1 MNTTGNYITNQ
12 GELILDQADEKVI
25 GRYSKAGILEGTVT
39 GNIVAGIWKNSGK
52 EGLFEF
58 VFSEDFSFKGKYKV
72 GTQPGAMLAKWVGS
86 KTDLKKNE
94 DANLVNSVLKNGY
107 HEYTD
112 ESGVRFEGDWE
123 NDDFIKGKCK
133 YIDEEGEW
141 IVEEGNFNNF
151 NITSGKIVFEDGSV
165 WEGNFDEDAALHGQ
179 GKQSN
184 LNNSGEQV
192 IEEGLFEHGLL
203 QQGKIIWADGSIAT
217 GTFDEELDLHGE
229 GIFRWPNGDFQEGTW
244 VHGEFTEGKAK
255 ITHDDGD
262 VSEGIMKNGE
272 WVEEGDNDN
281 LSNPEDKMN
290 FVQKEIINKETN
302 QRKKYADSIYVGE
315 TDPITGNGHGYGA
328 YYWNDGTYY
337 EGEFVQGNFTGTGI
351 YIWPNGRYYAG
362 EFIDDA
368 STGQGREWN
377 PVDETYITGNFMD
390 GMPEEPYEKANE
402 NFPWN
407 LSNDLSDFFK
417 TQKQGLDY
425 LQEITAHILHDVA
438 EFKDNN
444 SNELLKSIPC
454 DVFWKLQ
461 VYCKEDRLS
470 FGTAI
475 CPDIE
480 FTQNGVKIGLES
492 VFSEVAPRMINEISQ
507 AEFNTSI
514 LKDIN
519 LQLNRNVKH
528 FTGLMQEILVNKND
542 LPIIEMRQG
551 DKVYSNLNEIKGYHP
566 IVIGKINADIIN
578 LDSLNG
584 DIRVVFMGLG
594 LIEQSVKKRS
604 VHDQE
609 TYWKLTEK
617 GSKMMVD
624 VKMRKLI

>member
-1 MNTTGNYITNQ
+1 
-12 GELILDQADEKVI
+12 LVLDQTDEKVI
-25 GRYSKAGILEGTVT
+25 GRYSKAGVLEGTVS
-39 GNIVAGIWKNSGK
+39 GNVVSGIWKNSGK

-165 WEGNFDEDAALHGQ
+165 WEGNFDEDAALHGL

-272 WVEEGDNDN
+272 WVEEGDDDN
-281 LSNPEDKMN
+281 LSNPEDNMN
-290 FVQKEIINKETN
+290 FVQKKIINKETN

-337 EGEFVQGNFTGTGI
+337 EGEFVQGNL
-351 YIWPNGRYYAG
+351 YMA
-362 EFIDDA
+362 
-368 STGQGREWN
+368 
-377 PVDETYITGNFMD
+377 
-390 GMPEEPYEKANE
+390 
-402 NFPWN
+402 
-407 LSNDLSDFFK
+407 
-417 TQKQGLDY
+417 
-425 LQEITAHILHDVA
+425 
-438 EFKDNN
+438 
-444 SNELLKSIPC
+444 
-454 DVFWKLQ
+454 
-461 VYCKEDRLS
+461 
-470 FGTAI
+470 
-475 CPDIE
+475 
-480 FTQNGVKIGLES
+480 
-492 VFSEVAPRMINEISQ
+492 
-507 AEFNTSI
+507 
-514 LKDIN
+514 
-519 LQLNRNVKH
+519 
-528 FTGLMQEILVNKND
+528 
-542 LPIIEMRQG
+542 
-551 DKVYSNLNEIKGYHP
+551 
-566 IVIGKINADIIN
+566 
-578 LDSLNG
+578 
-584 DIRVVFMGLG
+584 
-594 LIEQSVKKRS
+594 KR
-604 VHDQE
+604 
-609 TYWKLTEK
+609 
-617 GSKMMVD
+617 
-624 VKMRKLI
+624 